1 MLIDDIKNK
10 KILSIGECL
19 GCGYA
24 MIKQNMTAVLFIL
37 LIIYFPINLL
47 SGYVSIAASNIGA
60 NIDLTAIL
68 SDPAMIEKF
77 ISTPE
82 YVKLASYNLIGN
94 VIEMALTPFGAMAVI
109 FLTKAGL
116 EGKTTNYKEA
126 LAAAFSNAWRF
137 ICSLIVFSVCVSFLS
152 LFAVIPGIFMGV
164 VWYFYLQ
171 AIVLDDCRGIK
182 SLGYSRELVK
192 GRWWKTFLYMIVFYL
207 LNYAAS
213 YLISMLFMWGAGSY
227 FSIGVAGVVL
237 SFVSMIF
244 VAAKTVVYINF
255 QGNIVNK
262 TDKNTLAG

>member
-1 MLIDDIKNK
+1 ML
-10 KILSIGECL
+10 
-19 GCGYA
+19 
-24 MIKQNMTAVLFIL
+24 
-37 LIIYFPINLL
+37 
-47 SGYVSIAASNIGA
+47 
-60 NIDLTAIL
+60 
-68 SDPAMIEKF
+68 
-77 ISTPE
+77 
-82 YVKLASYNLIGN
+82 
-94 VIEMALTPFGAMAVI
+94 
-109 FLTKAGL
+109 
-116 EGKTTNYKEA
+116 
-126 LAAAFSNAWRF
+126 
-137 ICSLIVFSVCVSFLS
+137 LIVFSVCVSFLS

-227 FSIGVAGVVL
+227 FSIVVAGVVL